1 MDAIDFDTDFAPV
14 PGRAERISPLVRRL
28 VCNNPS
34 PFTFTGTNTYIVGT
48 GEVAVIDPGPDDSDH
63 WAALMAA
70 LNGETV
76 SHILVTHTHRDHSP
90 LARRL
95 KQATGAPTLAF
106 GPHGSGR
113 VARAKGVGGPL
124 LDASGDLD
132 FVPDIALADGDA
144 VKGRDFTLTAVF
156 TPGHT
161 SNHMAF
167 RLDDERALFSG
178 DHVMSWATSVI
189 APPDGHMAQYMASLR
204 RLLHDADDRLYW
216 PGHGPGRADPQVLV
230 RAILAHRQMREAA
243 VLERILSGDR
253 TIPAIVARIY
263 AAVDPRLHGAAALS
277 TLAHVEHLVEQG
289 KVSTEGELSLESEY
303 HPVGKR

>member
-14 PGRAERISPLVRRL
+14 PGRVDLISPLVRRL
-28 VCNNPS
+28 VCNNPG
-34 PFTFTGTNTYIVGT
+34 PFTFTGTNSYIIGN
-48 GEVAVIDPGPDDSDH
+48 GEVAVIDPGPDNDEH

-70 LNGETV
+70 LTGETV

-90 LARRL
+90 LAKRL
-95 KQATGAPTLAF
+95 KEATGAATLAS
-106 GPHGSGR
+106 GPHGSGQ
-113 VARAKGVGGPL
+113 VAGARSIGGPP

-132 FVPDIALADGDA
+132 FIPDIALADGA
-144 VKGRDFTLTAVF
+144 TVAGRDYTITAVF

-167 RLDDERALFSG
+167 RLNDERALFSG

-189 APPDGHMAQYMASLR
+189 APPDGHMGQYMASLR
-204 RLLHDADDRLYW
+204 RLLDDSDRVYW
-216 PGHGPGRADPQVLV
+216 PGHGPGRAEPQALV

-243 VLERILSGDR
+243 VLERIMDGDR

-277 TLAHVEHLVEQG
+277 TLAHIEHLVEQG
-289 KVSTEGELSLESEY
+289 KVSTHGGLGLESEY
-303 HPVGKR
+303 YAVGKR